1 MTTLILCGEPFYIK
15 FCRQTKRFLR
25 LRVCSTL
32 TSIISGQWA
41 FIMLS
46 GIVYYFLFVV
56 NIWAC
61 RFGKFVVGTY
71 FPPDQRQHNFL
82 EQFF

>member
-1 MTTLILCGEPFYIK
+1 M
-15 FCRQTKRFLR
+15 R

-32 TSIISGQWA
+32 TSIISGQGI
-41 FIMLS
+41 FITLS
-46 GIVYYFLFVV
+46 GIVYYVLFTL

-61 RFGKFVVGTY
+61 RFGKFFVGTY
-71 FPPDQRQHNFL
+71 FIPSQRVHNFL